1 MRVGTLT
8 IMRPRWKR
16 AGLAVGLVAL
26 LAGYVVLLWQGPWW
40 LDGRHLRTDNL
51 EPADGVVV
59 TGLRTTLVALGAGAV
74 AAAGL
79 YYTDRSLRHTR
90 DRDREQAELSREA
103 QVTDRYVEA
112 IKLLASDRT
121 VERLGGIYALERI
134 MRDSPKDHLTV
145 VEVLASFIREHTL
158 ITADEEEPAQ
168 TDRHP
173 TEPVQAA
180 LTVLGRRPTVHEPFR
195 IDLRQ
200 TDLRGADLKQAR
212 LDHIRLGSAKLDG
225 SDLTEARLTDAWLQ
239 ETCLEGVWLDRAYL
253 GQANLRAANLRGA
266 SLVDTDLSQAN
277 LTQTDLSTARGYT
290 AEQIEAAAVL
300 DNRTKLPTDIAP
312 RPPTAE

>member
-1 MRVGTLT
+1 
-8 IMRPRWKR
+8 MRPRWKR
-16 AGLAVGLVAL
+16 AGLAFGLVL
-26 LAGYVVLLWQGPWW
+26 LFFGYVMLLWQGPWW
-40 LDGRHLRTDNL
+40 LDGRHLRADNL

-59 TGLRTTLVALGAGAV
+59 TGVRTALVALGAGAV

-145 VEVLASFIREHTL
+145 VEVLVSFIREHTL
-158 ITADEEEPAQ
+158 IATDKEEPLPAAE
-168 TDRHP
+168 HP

-180 LTVLGRRPTVHEPFR
+180 LTVLGRRPATHEPFR
-195 IDLRQ
+195 IDLRM
-200 TDLRGADLKQAR
+200 TNLRGADLKQAR
-212 LDHIRLGSAKLDG
+212 LNRVRLAAARLDG
-225 SDLTEARLTDAWLQ
+225 SDLTEARLEDAWLQ
-239 ETCLEGVWLDRAYL
+239 ETGLEGVWLDRAYL
-253 GQANLRAANLRGA
+253 GEANLRAANLRGA
-266 SLVDTDLSQAN
+266 SLVDADLAQAN
-277 LTQTDLSTARGYT
+277 LIGTDLSTARGCT
-290 AEQIEAAAVL
+290 AEQIRAAALL
-300 DNRTKLPTDIAP
+300 DETTKLPTGFTVE
-312 RPPTAE
+312 PPPATE